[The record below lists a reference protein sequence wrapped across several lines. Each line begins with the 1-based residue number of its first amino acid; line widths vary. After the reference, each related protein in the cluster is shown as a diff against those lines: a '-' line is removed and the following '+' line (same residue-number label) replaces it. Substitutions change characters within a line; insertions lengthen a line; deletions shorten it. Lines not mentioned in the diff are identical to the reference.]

1 MLPPTDHPAA
11 GPGGVLTNPDV
22 MMNRAGTPGKKFSFK
37 RVKRK
42 KAS

>member
-1 MLPPTDHPAA
+1 MLPPTYHPAA

-22 MMNRAGTPGKKFSFK
+22 MMNRAGTPGKKFFK

-42 KAS
+42 RAS